1 MRIFNSRK
9 TEYKTPFGA
18 VPTNTKTTF
27 NFPVAD
33 ELHAYGVKFCYRLE
47 DDLRSVDMVWVGDQ
61 NGYTDYTIDISF
73 EKTGIYW
80 YRFEILTY
88 HGTVY
93 AGKGEL
99 GEAVYGEWLP
109 EWQLTVYDSAFST
122 PDKYKGGVIYHIFAD
137 RFCRSKVRQTDRDYH
152 ENWYDE
158 PNIVSSDGK
167 YHGDDFFGGDLDG
180 IRQKLP
186 YIKNLGVNILYLSPI
201 FKARSNH
208 RYDTGDYMQID
219 PLLGTE
225 EDFINLVK
233 KADERGI
240 KIILDGVFNHV
251 GDDSI
256 YFNKYGNYDSL
267 GAFQSKE
274 SKYYDWFSFEFYPK
288 LYKSWWGIL
297 TLPAVNKYNNDYL
310 DYITG
315 EGGVID
321 KYTKLGIGG
330 WRLDV
335 VDELHSGFVQKIRQA
350 VKKVNP
356 NAVVIGEVWE
366 DASNK
371 IAYNVRREYFLGK
384 ELDSVMNYPLK
395 NAILNYV
402 MHKDCA
408 VLSNVVKEQIDHY
421 PSQVLCSLMNILST
435 HDTFRLLSAVS
446 GESYLGKNKLELS
459 KMSIPQN
466 GFSNAVKRLKIATL
480 LQYTLL
486 GVPSIYYGDEA
497 GMEGYT
503 DPLNRKCFPWGNENL
518 DITAWFKFLG
528 KLRTSYSAFSSYG
541 FKELFAKE
549 GAYVYKRYDK
559 GSEIL
564 VAINLSDNLV
574 VLDFED
580 ELFDIVKNQ
589 SVSNRVELQSE
600 DFGVFIKKRKN
611 KKK

>member
-1 MRIFNSRK
+1 MYYYNPLDNFCKSRI
-9 TEYKTPFGA
+9 GA
-18 VPTNTKTTF
+18 VPVGQEIVFNVKATSTKCSFVWSKDGESYKNHLPMEF
-27 NFPVAD
+27 NGEYFSVSAKFERGLFWYCF
-33 ELHAYGVKFCYRLE
+33 ELDDGFLGV
-47 DDLRSVDMVWVGDQ
+47 
-61 NGYTDYTIDISF
+61 
-73 EKTGIYW
+73 
-80 YRFEILTY
+80 
-88 HGTVY
+88 
-93 AGKGEL
+93 GKGL
-99 GEAVYGEWLP
+99 EAVKTDNP
-109 EWQLTVYDSAFST
+109 SHFQLSVYDADFAT
-122 PDKYKGGVIYHIFAD
+122 PDWLKGGIIYQIFPD
-137 RFCRSKVRQTDRDYH
+137 RFCSGNANKQIENGKILRSDWGGTPTFLPNENGKVL
-152 ENWYDE
+152 N
-158 PNIVSSDGK
+158 N
-167 YHGDDFFGGDLDG
+167 DFFGGDIKGIIDKLD
-180 IRQKLP
+180 
-186 YIKNLGVNILYLSPI
+186 YLKSLSVTAIYLNPI
-201 FKARSNH
+201 FKAYSNH